1 MVRYLVDTNVISE
14 LRKRERCNR
23 HVARWFEQCP
33 TEDIFISAVTVGE
46 IRKGVELIRLR
57 DSASAA
63 ALDGWLH
70 RLLSDHRDRIVPVD
84 ETIAEEWGRLNA
96 PDPLP
101 VIDSLLAATAKVR
114 GMTFVTRNVRD
125 IETTGVDWFN
135 PFDDSTTAGAP

>member
-1 MVRYLVDTNVISE
+1 LTGGCIACCQTTATGS
-14 LRKRERCNR
+14 
-23 HVARWFEQCP
+23 
-33 TEDIFISAVTVGE
+33 S
-46 IRKGVELIRLR
+46 
-57 DSASAA
+57 
-63 ALDGWLH
+63 
-70 RLLSDHRDRIVPVD
+70 PVD

-135 PFDDSTTAGAP
+135 PFDDSKTAGAP